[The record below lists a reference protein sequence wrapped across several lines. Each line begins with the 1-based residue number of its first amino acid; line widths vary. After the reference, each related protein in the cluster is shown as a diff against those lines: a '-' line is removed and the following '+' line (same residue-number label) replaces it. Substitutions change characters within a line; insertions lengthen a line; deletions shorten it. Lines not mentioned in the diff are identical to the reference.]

1 MEVRLTAKPVGRS
14 PGEIAVP
21 DLTIAGHSAL
31 VTWQRR
37 KRGLIK
43 RWSVTYVTVEFHCL
57 HTDRQLK
64 LEFSGRAPD
73 EAFQEIVEVSRYAR
87 CH

>member
-1 MEVRLTAKPVGRS
+1 MRLSARPMSRS
-14 PGEIAVP
+14 PQAVSISGI
-21 DLTIAGHSAL
+21 TIAGHPAT

-37 KRGLIK
+37 KRGFIK
-43 RWSVTYVTVEFHCL
+43 RWLVTYVIVEFHCPP
-57 HTDRQLK
+57 TDRQLR

-73 EAFQEIVEVSRYAR
+73 EAFQEIVEATQYVR